1 MKTRFVLLLAA
12 LLPLMTACSAQP
24 GDVEASAAPTT
35 SEAAV
40 ADAAGTPQGPEPVL
54 GTDYELIEG
63 GAPYAPTPGKVEVV
77 EIFSYTC
84 SHCFR
89 FQALLTPW
97 KASLPADVSFIY
109 LPAVFGGVGDQ
120 FARAAFAAQGMG
132 VFEQTHEAVY
142 TAIQVENKLASASNE
157 DISAMYAGLGVDGA
171 AFAQAMTSFGNTA
184 QLARAHQ
191 FALRSRIGGT
201 PSLVVNG
208 RYLVKGNSFE
218 DMLRITGHLIA
229 RERAAQAG

>member
-1 MKTRFVLLLAA
+1 MKTRFSLLLAA
-12 LLPLMTACSAQP
+12 LLPLVSACSAQP
-24 GDVEASAAPTT
+24 GQP
-35 SEAAV
+35 EAA
-40 ADAAGTPQGPEPVL
+40 AGATATETASPTALQGPAPVP
-54 GTDYELIEG
+54 GSDYELIDG
-63 GAPYAPTPGKVEVV
+63 GVPYAPAPGKVEVV

-89 FQALLTPW
+89 FQALLGPW
-97 KASLPADVSFIY
+97 KAALPEDVNFIY

-142 TAIQVENKLASASNE
+142 NAIQVENKLASASNE
-157 DISAMYAGLGVDGA
+157 DITTMYAGLGIDGA
-171 AFAQAMTSFGNTA
+171 AFAQALTSFGNTA

-191 FALRSRIGGT
+191 FALRSKIGGT

-218 DMLRITGHLIA
+218 DMLRITNHLIA
-229 RERAAQAG
+229 SERDAAAQ